1 MSAREI
7 DAAVL
12 RSLKTQLKIL
22 RELGVRIEES
32 KSTAVQEVAADTRRM
47 ERDIET
53 YKAERIRQYEAYAE
67 GVKKRKGTLQKG
79 TRFQE

>member
-1 MSAREI
+1 
-7 DAAVL
+7 
-12 RSLKTQLKIL
+12 LKTQLKIL